1 VNVEKDVTDGATLA
15 RYHAAWDRAA
25 DPAAHGTP
33 IDLKPKDVV
42 DRTA

>member
-1 VNVEKDVTDGATLA
+1 MREGTGVAGYEALA

-42 DRTA
+42 DRIA

>member
-1 VNVEKDVTDGATLA
+1 MRDGTGVAGYEALA
-15 RYHAAWDRAA
+15 RYHDVWDRAA
-25 DPAAHGTP
+25 DPAVHGMP